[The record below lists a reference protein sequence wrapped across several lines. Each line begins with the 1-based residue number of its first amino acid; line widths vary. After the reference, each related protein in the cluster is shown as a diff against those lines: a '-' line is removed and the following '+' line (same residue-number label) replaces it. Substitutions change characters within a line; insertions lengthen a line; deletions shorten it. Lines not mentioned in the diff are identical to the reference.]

1 MLQRANRAKDNDYD
15 PCRAPVERFLLRDLQ
30 PRHGSMEVDM
40 ITMIQPTNAR
50 IFPGQVALEAHGTLC
65 TLPHACQSALSRDAE
80 SHNRCKQTG
89 D

>member
-1 MLQRANRAKDNDYD
+1 
-15 PCRAPVERFLLRDLQ
+15 
-30 PRHGSMEVDM
+30 MEVDM